1 MHTKLDYLCKLT
13 HVDYV
18 LSGSV
23 NPDYSDEFNVT
34 KIKIINNLYDKKE
47 KYLDLFENVKNSS
60 SLNELI
66 SHINDYLKKNEVKSE
81 CEFLI
86 KIIQQVEDSK
96 S

>member
-34 KIKIINNLYDKKE
+34 KIKIINNLYDKK
-47 KYLDLFENVKNSS
+47 KN
-60 SLNELI
+60 I
-66 SHINDYLKKNEVKSE
+66 WTFLKM
-81 CEFLI
+81 L
-86 KIIQQVEDSK
+86 KIVLL
-96 S
+96 

>member
-34 KIKIINNLYDKKE
+34 KIKIINNLYDKKR
-47 KYLDLFENVKNSS
+47 
-60 SLNELI
+60 
-66 SHINDYLKKNEVKSE
+66 
-81 CEFLI
+81 
-86 KIIQQVEDSK
+86 KIFGPF
-96 S
+96 